1 MGGVR
6 VPGRVR
12 SRVRHVIVCDG
23 LVYMVMFVL
32 LVYTFVYTFVYMF
45 VLFGLRHEAILVSWV
60 TPEGR
65 AGTDTLAGAPSAAAG
80 RADTQWHACIRLCSR
95 VRARVRRKERRVAR
109 KSAAKVARGE
119 GAAGSASSLM
129 Q

>member
-1 MGGVR
+1 M
-6 VPGRVR
+6 R

-65 AGTDTLAGAPSAAAG
+65 AL
-80 RADTQWHACIRLCSR
+80 W
-95 VRARVRRKERRVAR
+95 
-109 KSAAKVARGE
+109 
-119 GAAGSASSLM
+119 
-129 Q
+129 